1 MRHTVPLPS
10 PLSPTKLTTPDPP
23 PTPLHQP
30 PRLRGGA
37 RFGCCAIQVWCARC
51 ASVERQNIACIC
63 CIRRRGRWGG
73 DDYEARG
80 ALNTVA
86 AGVKPA
92 LHRHLCLFLTF
103 FSCICKNMLAP
114 ASADSV
120 TDTAPAPAP
129 TYQPVVPQAIHSD
142 YLQGIR
148 VARGNQNGDL
158 AREHEGQYSKTHLC
172 SKRGSIP
179 AVIRGKEKLTSE

>member
-1 MRHTVPLPS
+1 MRHTLPLPS

-103 FSCICKNMLAP
+103 FSRICKNMLAQ
-114 ASADSV
+114 ASGRQCHRHGSRPSPKVSTGGTAG
-120 TDTAPAPAP
+120 DTFRLLAGDPRRARKSEWGPGA
-129 TYQPVVPQAIHSD
+129 
-142 YLQGIR
+142 R
-148 VARGNQNGDL
+148 ARGSVQ
-158 AREHEGQYSKTHLC
+158 
-172 SKRGSIP
+172 
-179 AVIRGKEKLTSE
+179 